1 MDNDIKREVSKRRT
15 FAIISHPD
23 AGKTTLTEKLLLFG
37 GAIRLAGSVKGARNG
52 RQTTSD
58 WMDIERQRGISI
70 STSVLQ
76 FEYAGRRMNLLDT
89 PGHNDFSEDTY
100 RTLAAAD
107 SAVMLI
113 DSVKGV
119 EPQTIK
125 LFQVCRMRGVPITTF
140 INKMDR
146 LGRPP
151 LELLDEIEKVLG
163 IPCAPV
169 NWPIGSGPGFLGVYD
184 RERREV
190 LRFERAGGE
199 RMAPS
204 WTCSLDDPSL
214 REGLGERGYE
224 EVRHEIE
231 LLEMAGTPFDNDKFL
246 AGQLSPVFFGSA
258 MTNFGLEPFLDRFV
272 DLAPSPRPR
281 QSTEGSIAPDSNHFS
296 GFVFKIQANMDPN
309 HRDRVAFVRV
319 CSGKFTRGLEVN
331 HVRAERPFTMART
344 MQFLAQERITID
356 EGYAGD
362 ILGVWDGGNL
372 RIGDTLAQDA
382 SFEFEGVPRFSP
394 EHFVQVTLK
403 DPLKRK
409 QLKKGLDQLSEEGAV
424 QLFFDRHRL
433 ERDPIL
439 GAVGVLQFEVI
450 EHRLESE
457 YKVTIHLRQLPY
469 KYARWV
475 EGEAFDPARIER
487 GRGANCVVD
496 AEGRPIVLFENDWA
510 MRKAIEDNPTL
521 QFLAAVQ
528 PARSGSASG
537 RSRRRDASSAD

>member
-1 MDNDIKREVSKRRT
+1 ME
-15 FAIISHPD
+15 
-23 AGKTTLTEKLLLFG
+23 
-37 GAIRLAGSVKGARNG
+37 
-52 RQTTSD
+52 
-58 WMDIERQRGISI
+58 IERQRGISI

-76 FEYAGRRMNLLDT
+76 FEYAGRRLNLLDT

-125 LFQVCRMRGVPITTF
+125 LFQVCRMRGVPIMTF

-163 IPCAPV
+163 IPCSPV

-190 LRFERAGGE
+190 LRFERAEGGE

-204 WTCSLDDPSL
+204 WTCGLDDPGL
-214 REGLGERGYE
+214 REGLGERAYE
-224 EVRHEIE
+224 ELLHEIA
-231 LLEMAGTPFDNDKFL
+231 LLDTARHPVRQRAVPGRRAL
-246 AGQLSPVFFGSA
+246 AGLLRQRDDQLRARAVPRSV
-258 MTNFGLEPFLDRFV
+258 R
-272 DLAPSPRPR
+272 RPR
-281 QSTEGSIAPDSNHFS
+281 AARRVPARAPRGRSIPTATASRASSSRSRRTWIPTTATASPSCASAPVGSRA
-296 GFVFKIQANMDPN
+296 GM
-309 HRDRVAFVRV
+309 
-319 CSGKFTRGLEVN
+319 EVN
-331 HVRAERPFTMART
+331 HVRAARPLTMSRT

-372 RIGDTLAQDA
+372 RIGDTLAERA

-409 QLKKGLDQLSEEGAV
+409 QLKKGLEQLSEEGAV
-424 QLFFDRHRL
+424 QLFYDRHRL

-457 YKVTIHLRQLPY
+457 YKVSVHLRQLPY

-475 EGEAFDPARIER
+475 EGEPFSPEKLER
-487 GRGANCVVD
+487 GRGANCVLD
-496 AEGRPIVLFENDWA
+496 AESRSIVLFESDWA
-510 MRKAIEDNPTL
+510 LRKAIEDHPHL
-521 QFLAAVQ
+521 RFLAAVQ
-528 PARSGSASG
+528 PARRGSASTT
-537 RSRRRDASSAD
+537 